1 MGMQGVYF
9 ITGKL
14 GSGKSLVAVGKIKD
28 KLIQGCPVA
37 TNLNIRLDQLIGQKA
52 KKTRLYRVPDK
63 PTSADLEAL
72 GSGNNTYDD
81 SKNGLIVLDECGTW
95 FNARS
100 WQDKDR
106 QKLLDWLLHARKL
119 GWDIMFIIQDVSM
132 IDKQARKSVAEHV
145 VYCRRLDKL
154 SLPFIEPLIK
164 AFTSGSSIPKP
175 KMHLGIVKYGDLPTS
190 ITVDRWFYRG
200 TDLYSSY
207 DTKQMFR
214 DDYPHGLYQVIPP
227 YYTHGRYSVKHDLR
241 YFMRITKIHLKRFSR
256 PLLLVAGLVAGML
269 GASYISATAKP
280 EATETAQQAEAVETA
295 EQKTGDDD
303 KPNVTPE
310 PPETLA
316 EKFEG
321 FTMSGVAKDAS
332 GKVMYVQIS
341 DGNKKWNRET
351 LRAAG
356 YVVRMVD
363 SCQVLI
369 MTQDRTETVRVHTS
383 YCGPEKPPA
392 TPPRM
397 SKQEQYQYKL
407 EQVRAIERTNG
418 Y

>member
-1 MGMQGVYF
+1 MAGQGVFF

-14 GSGKSLVAVGKIKD
+14 GSGKSLVAVGKIRD
-28 KLIQGCPVA
+28 KLLQGCPVA
-37 TNLNIRLDQLIGQKA
+37 TNLDIRLDKLIGNKA

-63 PTSADLEAL
+63 PTSEDLAGL
-72 GSGNNTYDD
+72 GSGNDTYDD

-106 QKLLDWLLHARKL
+106 GKLLAWLLHARKL

-164 AFTSGSSIPKP
+164 TFTSGSSIPKP

-200 TDLYSSY
+200 TDLYPAY
-207 DTKQMFR
+207 DTKQMFM
-214 DDYPHGLYQVIPP
+214 DDYPHSLYQVLPP
-227 YYTHGRYSVKHDLR
+227 YYSHGRYAVKHDLR
-241 YFMRITKIHLKRFSR
+241 YYMRITKIHLKRFSR
-256 PLLLVAGLVAGML
+256 PLLLVAGLVGGML
-269 GASYISATAKP
+269 GASYISATA
-280 EATETAQQAEAVETA
+280 Q
-295 EQKTGDDD
+295 
-303 KPNVTPE
+303 PE
-310 PPETLA
+310 PVQNVAEVAQPETVKEEKNDDEKQKVQAPPTLS

-321 FTMSGVAKDAS
+321 FTMTGVARDAS
-332 GKVMYVQIS
+332 GEVMYVQI
-341 DGNKKWNRET
+341 GNGMESMNLGA
-351 LRAAG
+351 LRSAG
-356 YVVRMVD
+356 YVVRMV
-363 SCQVLI
+363 SPCEVLI
-369 MTQDRTETVRVHTS
+369 MTQDRKDTVRLYTT

-392 TPPRM
+392 KPPRM
-397 SKQEQYQYKL
+397 TKAEQYQYKL
-407 EQVRAIERTNG
+407 EYVRAIERING